1 MISDKQREEWTEN
14 PVTIELLKLINVQL
28 IDLVSTPQLIDL
40 VSTPTA
46 DCLVYGDPNK
56 SHENLVQ
63 QDMIAHMLA
72 MFRFALEGD
81 WDYFEEIEEDDQ

>member
-1 MISDKQREEWTEN
+1 
-14 PVTIELLKLINVQL
+14 
-28 IDLVSTPQLIDL
+28 
-40 VSTPTA
+40 
-46 DCLVYGDPNK
+46 LVYGDPNK